1 MTRILVVNVN
11 WLGDVV
17 FSLPVFKALKEVYP
31 TSKISCLAPPRVKE
45 ILESSPYVDQV
56 ILYDEQGQHRN
67 FFGKLKLIAQLR
79 QEKFDI
85 AFLLHR
91 SLTRALL
98 VFLAGIP
105 QRVGYDSK
113 KRGFL
118 LTHKVGSYSKASQSL
133 SFPNAL
139 VGNQD
144 EAILRPPI
152 KIFGGDNS
160 THRSDFYLNVI
171 ESFGIKVH
179 DRSCELQV
187 NDQSRK
193 RIDSLLESYGVTLND
208 FLVVV
213 NAGGNWELKRW
224 PKENFVVLINRLTK
238 ELDAK
243 VVLPGAKDDEDLA
256 RWIFSQTESKPL
268 LLAGQLT
275 IKDLLALMKRATLV
289 ISADSGPLHLASGV
303 GTTVIGLF
311 GPTRGE
317 VTGPRGRARSS
328 VIQKDVGCNRE
339 PCYYLECPDN
349 VCMKEITVDDV
360 IKEIRQIRN
369 S

>member
-1 MTRILVVNVN
+1 MNRILIVNVN

-17 FSLPVFKALKEVYP
+17 FSLPVFKALKEAYP
-31 TSKISCLAPPRVKE
+31 ASKISCLAPLRVKE
-45 ILESSPYVDQV
+45 ILESSSCIDQV
-56 ILYDEQGQHRN
+56 IIYDEQGRHRN
-67 FFGKLKLIAQLR
+67 LFGKLKLICQLR
-79 QEKFDI
+79 REKFEI

-118 LTHKVGSYSKASQSL
+118 LTHKVGAGL
-133 SFPNAL
+133 EPA
-139 VGNQD
+139 
-144 EAILRPPI
+144 P
-152 KIFGGDNS
+152 
-160 THRSDFYLNVI
+160 THRSDFYLKVI

-193 RIDSLLESYGVTLND
+193 NVDDLLKNSGVGLND

-213 NAGGNWELKRW
+213 NAGGNWNLKRW

-238 ELDAK
+238 ELNAK
-243 VVLPGAKDDEDLA
+243 VVLPGAKDDEELT
-256 RWIFSQTESKPL
+256 RWIFFKTELKPL
-268 LLAGQLT
+268 VLTGQLT

-289 ISADSGPLHLASGV
+289 ISADSGPLHLAAGV
-303 GTTVIGLF
+303 GTAVIGLF

-317 VTGPRGRARSS
+317 VTGPRGRGRSS

-339 PCYYLECPDN
+339 PCYYLDCPDN

>member
-1 MTRILVVNVN
+1 MNRILVVNVN

-17 FSLPVFKALKEVYP
+17 FSLPVFKALKEAYP
-31 TSKISCLAPPRVKE
+31 GNKVSCLAPPRVKE
-45 ILESSPYVDQV
+45 ILESCPHVDQV
-56 ILYDEQGQHRN
+56 IIYDEPGSHRN
-67 FFGKLKLIAQLR
+67 LFGKLKLIAQLR
-79 QEKFDI
+79 RERFDI

-105 QRVGYDSK
+105 QRVGYDTK
-113 KRGFL
+113 GRGFL
-118 LTHKVGSYSKASQSL
+118 LTHKVGAGSKPA
-133 SFPNAL
+133 PRND
-139 VGNQD
+139 N
-144 EAILRPPI
+144 LR
-152 KIFGGDNS
+152 
-160 THRSDFYLNVI
+160 HRSDFYLSVI

-179 DRSCELQV
+179 DRTCELQV
-187 NDQSRK
+187 DGPSQERVDQ
-193 RIDSLLESYGVTLND
+193 LLKTHGVLPND

-213 NAGGNWELKRW
+213 NAGGNWDLKRW
-224 PKENFVVLINRLTK
+224 PRENFVGLINRLMK
-238 ELDAK
+238 EFNAK
-243 VVLPGAKDDEDLA
+243 VVLPGAKDDEELT
-256 RWIFSQTESKPL
+256 RWISVQTEFKPIVL
-268 LLAGQLT
+268 TGQLT

-303 GTTVIGLF
+303 GTAVIGLF
-311 GPTRGE
+311 GPTRPE
-317 VTGPRGRARSS
+317 VTGPRGRGKSS

-360 IKEIRQIRN
+360 IKEIGEIRN